1 MVLLPIGFT
10 AAASEVEGTLDNL
23 KIDTAPFFSR
33 SFCGRG
39 TNGKDIFLFL
49 REFGSGFLGFDRD
62 PDFSRNVSRMNQNHF
77 VRLADSL
84 DSGFSNICFFN
95 IKNLINGNMRHKK

>member
-1 MVLLPIGFT
+1 VVLLPIGFT

-23 KIDTAPFFSR
+23 KIDTAPFSLEVFVVEVQMVRIFS
-33 SFCGRG
+33 FFYA
-39 TNGKDIFLFL
+39 NLDLDLK
-49 REFGSGFLGFDRD
+49 SGYLGFDRD

-95 IKNLINGNMRHKK
+95 KKFL